1 MPYRDLREFLAALEK
16 HQELRTIQGADW
28 NLEIGTITELNY
40 ERQGPALL
48 FDSIKGY
55 PKGYRILANAM
66 DNLPRSLLALD
77 LPSDLDMNGA
87 LDAYTKKIA
96 SYTPV
101 PPVHVETG
109 PVFEN
114 VFTGD
119 EIDLWK
125 FPTPLWHED
134 DGGRYIGTGCVV
146 IMRDPD
152 SGKVNFG
159 CYRVVVQDKTTAGL
173 YITPSKTGAVIRK
186 RYWEK
191 GQSCPV
197 AVSLGHEPMMFLG
210 AAKNSLQRS

>member
-1 MPYRDLREFLAALEK
+1 MPYRDLRAFLATLEK
-16 HQELRTIQGADW
+16 HQELRTIHGADW

-55 PKGYRILANAM
+55 PKGFRVLANAM

-77 LPSDLDMNGA
+77 LPVDLDMNGA
-87 LDAYTKKIA
+87 LESYTKKIA

-125 FPTPLWHED
+125 FPTPLWHDLGTSGESGLPSYQARPSATRPGRRLFQPFEVFPYRSAHESGVENGSLY
-134 DGGRYIGTGCVV
+134 DGAL
-146 IMRDPD
+146 P
-152 SGKVNFG
+152 
-159 CYRVVVQDKTTAGL
+159 
-173 YITPSKTGAVIRK
+173 
-186 RYWEK
+186 
-191 GQSCPV
+191 
-197 AVSLGHEPMMFLG
+197 
-210 AAKNSLQRS
+210 AASRE

>member
-1 MPYRDLREFLAALEK
+1 MPYRDLREFLVTLEK
-16 HQELRTIQGADW
+16 HQELRTVQGADW
-28 NLEIGTITELNY
+28 DLEIGTITELNY

-55 PKGYRILANAM
+55 PKGFRILANAM
-66 DNLPRSLLALD
+66 DNFPRSLLALD
-77 LPSDLDMNGA
+77 LPSDLDMNSA
-87 LDAYTKKIA
+87 LDAYTKRIA

-101 PPVHVETG
+101 PPVRVETG

-114 VFTGD
+114 VFTGED
-119 EIDLWK
+119 IDLWK

-146 IMRDPD
+146 FMRDPD

-173 YITPSKTGAVIRK
+173 YITPSKTGAVIR
-186 RYWEK
+186 
-191 GQSCPV
+191 
-197 AVSLGHEPMMFLG
+197 
-210 AAKNSLQRS
+210 